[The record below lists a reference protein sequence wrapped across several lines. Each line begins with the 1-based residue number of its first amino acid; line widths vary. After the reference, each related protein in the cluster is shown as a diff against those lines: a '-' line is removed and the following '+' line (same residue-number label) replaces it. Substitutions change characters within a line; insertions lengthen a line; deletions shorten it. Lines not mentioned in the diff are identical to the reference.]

1 MNTTKKD
8 QIDVPRVVPR
18 TGTTGISIHRIGLPP
33 LTRRVVPPCQRMSL
47 RCPPLSPKS
56 GWTPRKPRGFT
67 SPCPS
72 AMQMLRTNRGREKL
86 PFTIGDNGLQPRGLH
101 RTSIGHRRRQRPRCP
116 VPPHGCSACSNLS
129 WTSLVTHAGEH
140 FGDVVGDYGFG
151 LELLAGQSDG
161 DVLQGAQCAD
171 DPLDA
176 PAGTAAR
183 VGDI

>member
-8 QIDVPRVVPR
+8 QIDVPRVVPI
-18 TGTTGISIHRIGLPP
+18 TGTTGISVHRIGLPP
-33 LTRRVVPPCQRMSL
+33 LTRRVVPPCLRMSL

-101 RTSIGHRRRQRPRCP
+101 RTSIGHSRRQRPRCP
-116 VPPHGCSACSNLS
+116 VPPHGCSACSKGPASRTAQHGARPCEDRCGPRCWGPTTPSRLFYRGCPS
-129 WTSLVTHAGEH
+129 PTSA
-140 FGDVVGDYGFG
+140 
-151 LELLAGQSDG
+151 
-161 DVLQGAQCAD
+161 
-171 DPLDA
+171 A
-176 PAGTAAR
+176 PAGEAPNR
-183 VGDI
+183 GR

>member
-72 AMQMLRTNRGREKL
+72 AMQMLRTSRGREKL

-116 VPPHGCSACSNLS
+116 VPPHGCSACSKGPASRTAQHGARPCEDRCGPRCWGPTTPKPALPPGMSESYLGRASRRSAEPGPLS
-129 WTSLVTHAGEH
+129 
-140 FGDVVGDYGFG
+140 
-151 LELLAGQSDG
+151 
-161 DVLQGAQCAD
+161 
-171 DPLDA
+171 
-176 PAGTAAR
+176 
-183 VGDI
+183 